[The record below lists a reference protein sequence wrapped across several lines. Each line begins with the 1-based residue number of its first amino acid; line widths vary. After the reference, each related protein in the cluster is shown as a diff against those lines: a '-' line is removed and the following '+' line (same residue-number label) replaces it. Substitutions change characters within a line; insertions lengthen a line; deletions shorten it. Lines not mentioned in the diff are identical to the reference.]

1 MKYSF
6 RGEKVT
12 ITSAIKAYSE
22 EKLNRLNKYFKDS
35 DKIEASV
42 VISLRDKC
50 KKIEVTIPTDK
61 FVIRNEEENLDLYSA
76 IDLLVDKLE
85 RQIVKN
91 KKKIIS
97 KTKQIIFDIDSYEE
111 EDEEET
117 DIIKIKRVELKPT
130 SRDEAILQM
139 NMLDH
144 TFFVYRDSDSMKVCV
159 LYRRKDGGYGVIE
172 TD

>member
-12 ITSAIKAYSE
+12 ITNSIKTYTE
-22 EKLNRLNKYFKDS
+22 EKLSRLDKYFKDS
-35 DKIEASV
+35 KNVEASV

-50 KKIEVTIPTDK
+50 KKIEVTIPTEK
-61 FVIRNEEENLDLYSA
+61 FVIRNEEENIDLYSA

-91 KKKIIS
+91 KNKIVT

-111 EDEEET
+111 EEEIS
-117 DIIKIKRVELKPT
+117 DIIKVKQVELKPT

-139 NMLDH
+139 NMLGH
-144 TFFVYRDSDSMKVCV
+144 TFFVYKDADSMKVCV

-172 TD
+172 TE

>member
-12 ITSAIKAYSE
+12 ITNSIKAYTE
-22 EKLNRLNKYFKDS
+22 EKFSRLDKYFKDS
-35 DKIEASV
+35 KKIEASV
-42 VISLRDKC
+42 IISLRDKC

-61 FVIRNEEENLDLYSA
+61 FVIRNEEENIDLYSA

-91 KKKIIS
+91 KNKIVS
-97 KTKQIIFDIDSYEE
+97 KTKQIIFDINSYEE
-111 EDEEET
+111 EEEKE
-117 DIIKIKRVELKPT
+117 DIIKVKQVELKPT

-144 TFFVYRDSDSMKVCV
+144 TFFVYKDSDIMKVCV

-172 TD
+172 TE